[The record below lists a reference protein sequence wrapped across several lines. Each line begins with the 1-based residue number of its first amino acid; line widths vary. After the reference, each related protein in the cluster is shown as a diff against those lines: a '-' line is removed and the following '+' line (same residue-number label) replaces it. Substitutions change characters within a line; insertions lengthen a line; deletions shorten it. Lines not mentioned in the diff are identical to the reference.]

1 MDLRS
6 KETKWAIALILIGI
20 LAVLDGIGVIN
31 LWGNLW
37 KLWPIFL
44 IILGFNMLR
53 KRGRHSSHGE
63 RRMFGDTV
71 ETADSPYVKHSSAF
85 GDISIRIRTDDF
97 SGGSA
102 STVFGSISIDL
113 SEVRRIVGYGQLDLH
128 TVFGDISVRV
138 PANIPVEVR
147 SSGIFGDIKAPEGGS
162 MDGKCYRSPGAG
174 SGEGTLVIDCSQ
186 VFGDVEVIP
195 A

>member
-6 KETKWAIALILIGI
+6 KETKWAGALILIGI

-44 IILGFNMLR
+44 IVLGFNMLR

-71 ETADSPYVKHSSAF
+71 ETTDSPYVKHSSAF

-147 SSGIFGDIKAPEGGS
+147 SSGVFGEIKAPEGGS
-162 MDGKCYRSPGAG
+162 MEGKCYRSPGAG

>member
-6 KETKWAIALILIGI
+6 KETKWAGALILIGI

-44 IILGFNMLR
+44 IVLGFNMLR

-71 ETADSPYVKHSSAF
+71 ETTDSPYVKHSSAF

-147 SSGIFGDIKAPEGGS
+147 SSGVFGEIKAPEGGS

>member
-6 KETKWAIALILIGI
+6 KETKWAGALILIGI

-44 IILGFNMLR
+44 IVLGFNMLR

-71 ETADSPYVKHSSAF
+71 ETTDSPYVKHSSAF

-147 SSGIFGDIKAPEGGS
+147 SSGVFGEIKAPEGGS

-186 VFGDVEVIP
+186 VFGDVEVLTT
-195 A
+195 

>member
-6 KETKWAIALILIGI
+6 KETKWAGALILIGI

-44 IILGFNMLR
+44 IVLGFNMLR

-71 ETADSPYVKHSSAF
+71 ETTDSPYVKHSSAF
-85 GDISIRIRTDDF
+85 GDISIRIRTEDF

-147 SSGIFGDIKAPEGGS
+147 SSGVFGEIKAPEGGS
-162 MDGKCYRSPGAG
+162 MEGKCYRSPGAG